1 MKDGFIQ
8 TRHGRIHYLE
18 AGTVACALA
27 LASCLPATVAA
38 QAPAEPYPSKVIRVV
53 NSLSAGSS
61 ADFLNRA
68 LADGLSARINQRVIV
83 DNRPGDGGNIA
94 AMAVVKAPPDGY
106 TLLMSSTA
114 SLAIQMT
121 YNASR
126 IEYDLRRSLA
136 PVSKVAEI
144 PNVLLVTPVLPVDN
158 FKAFVAY
165 VKARPGEFTCA
176 SSGIGGLLH
185 LTCEMFK
192 KTAGL
197 DVLHVPFKGST
208 VFRPE
213 LIEGRITMAFDNI
226 PVYVALIA
234 SGKLKALAVTSAQR
248 AALLPDVPTTAELG
262 MPGLLSVGLFSLFA
276 PLNTPADVIAL
287 LSRESVA
294 VLGDAKVRD
303 TLVKQGIEPGGS
315 TPENLRVQVEGE
327 VARWAK
333 VIKDAGIKTQ

>member
-1 MKDGFIQ
+1 MRLSLSV
-8 TRHGRIHYLE
+8 TAR
-18 AGTVACALA
+18 AAVSVLA
-27 LASCLPATVAA
+27 LGQCLHAAPAAA
-38 QAPAEPYPSKVIRVV
+38 QADAYPAKTIRIV

-61 ADFLNRA
+61 ADFLNRQ
-68 LADGLSARINQRVIV
+68 LADGLTERLGQRVLV

-94 AMAVVKAPPDGY
+94 AMAVVKAPADGY
-106 TLLMSSTA
+106 MLLMSSTA

-144 PNVLLVTPVLPVDN
+144 PNALLVTPVLPVGD
-158 FKAFVAY
+158 FRAFVAY
-165 VKARPGEFTCA
+165 VKARPGEFSCA

-185 LTCEMFK
+185 LTCELFK

-208 VFRPE
+208 AFRPE
-213 LIEGRITMAFDNI
+213 LMEGRVTMAFDNI
-226 PVYVALIA
+226 PVYVPLIA
-234 SGKLKALAVTSAQR
+234 SGKLKALAVTSAKR
-248 AALLPDVPTTAELG
+248 AAILPDVATTAELG

-276 PLNTPADVIAL
+276 PLNTPSDIVAQ
-287 LSRESVA
+287 LSRESAA
-294 VLGDAKVRD
+294 VLGSAKVRD
-303 TLVKQGIEPGGS
+303 ALGKQGIEPGGS
-315 TPENLRVQVEGE
+315 TPRELQTQVEAE

>member
-1 MKDGFIQ
+1 MKSAINVA
-8 TRHGRIHYLE
+8 TRAVMG
-18 AGTVACALA
+18 AAV
-27 LASCLPATVAA
+27 LASCLPAISTA
-38 QAPAEPYPSKVIRVV
+38 QAPVEPYPAKVIKII
-53 NSLSAGSS
+53 NSLGAGSS
-61 ADFLNRA
+61 ADFLNRQ
-68 LADGLSARINQRVIV
+68 LADGLAARLNQRVIV

-126 IEYDLRRSLA
+126 IDYDLRRSLA
-136 PVSKVAEI
+136 PISKVAEI
-144 PNVLLVTPVLPVDN
+144 PNVLLVTPILPVDN

-176 SSGIGGLLH
+176 SPGVGGLLH
-185 LTCEMFK
+185 LTCELFK

-208 VFRPE
+208 AFRSD

-226 PVYVALIA
+226 PVYVPLITY
-234 SGKLKALAVTSAQR
+234 GQLKALAVTTPRR
-248 AALLPDVPTTAELG
+248 AAILPTVPTTAELG
-262 MPGLLSVGLFSLFA
+262 MPGLLSMGLFSLFA
-276 PLNTPADVIAL
+276 PLNTPADVIAQ

-315 TPENLRVQVEGE
+315 TPQDLRVQVEAE

-333 VIKDAGIKTQ
+333 VIKDSGIKTQ